1 MLESDSVRKIQVDA
15 QFTSAPLETISNFTS
30 SKTISQVK
38 YTNSQF
44 SIHLLLQ
51 KQFQI
56 SQFHS
61 LRFIGSKINFT
72 IHCTGE
78 ELQVHEYLCCRYSVS
93 CFSSFTHL
101 FAFLIIE
108 GTVCTTITTRATF
121 YRLKYLLLNH
131 SLYLPALVDLLC
143 FYYHA
148 NTECGNRAGLDFV
161 NLLYY
166 KLSYTMSFHIN
177 IFCNI

>member
-1 MLESDSVRKIQVDA
+1 MTHLSSIVFHLIIFSFFFLLLQFLGKISMLQSDSGRKIQVDA

-108 GTVCTTITTRATF
+108 GTVCTT
-121 YRLKYLLLNH
+121 K
-131 SLYLPALVDLLC
+131 LPALL
-143 FYYHA
+143 FI
-148 NTECGNRAGLDFV
+148 G
-161 NLLYY
+161 
-166 KLSYTMSFHIN
+166 
-177 IFCNI
+177 